1 MAPAPGRP
9 PSRVAAR
16 PRARGAARGL
26 VPALVSACWLASGS
40 RAGAVDG
47 SAIAYQPV
55 VAGIPMPTCI
65 ANAGDGSGRLFLCEQ
80 GGRIRILAGGTLLA
94 APFLDISSRVSCCDE
109 RGLLSVAFPPDYAEK
124 GHFYVDYTDAN
135 GDTVVARFR
144 ASADP
149 DAADAASE
157 ETVIR
162 IAQPYANHNGG
173 QLAFGPDGYL
183 YIGMGDG
190 GSGGDPGNRA
200 QNPAVLLGKLL
211 RLDVESGAS
220 PYAIPPGNPFR
231 NRAGYRPEI
240 WALGLRN
247 PWRFSFDRGTGDLWI
262 GDVGQDLWEEID
274 RQRASSGGGE
284 NYGWRIMEGYHCFD
298 ASSCNQA
305 GLVQP
310 VAEYGH
316 GQECSVTG
324 GYVYRGSAFPRLLGA
339 YFYGDYCSGRVW
351 TLRRDGASWLST
363 PAPPTPYAIST
374 FGEDEAGDLY
384 LGDYDGG
391 GVFRIVDT
399 APGCAL
405 GCAAAVP
412 DSALPGS
419 VVGFAGA
426 AAAAACTGAPSYE
439 WDFGDGTPAASAQ
452 NANHAYATSGAF
464 VWRLTVRSG
473 DSTCTASGEVTV
485 PSRLR
490 RRLLPR

>member
-16 PRARGAARGL
+16 PRARGAARVL

-40 RAGAVDG
+40 RAGAADG

-94 APFLDISSRVSCCDE
+94 APFLDVASRVSCCDE

-262 GDVGQDLWEEID
+262 GDVGQNAWEEID
-274 RQRASSGGGE
+274 REPAGSKGGV
-284 NYGWRIMEGYHCFD
+284 NFGWNLFEGSHPFEPGPGSPQTVPPAY
-298 ASSCNQA
+298 
-305 GLVQP
+305 
-310 VAEYGH
+310 EYSHSDG
-316 GQECSVTG
+316 GCVVTG
-324 GYVYRGSAFPRLLGA
+324 GYVYRGKDIPALAGSYVFADFCLGRLEALRISAGGKPQVVELGP
-339 YFYGDYCSGRVW
+339 VVENI
-351 TLRRDGASWLST
+351 AS
-363 PAPPTPYAIST
+363 
-374 FGEDEAGDLY
+374 FGEDATGELYALSLSGPVYRLAPAG
-384 LGDYDGG
+384 
-391 GVFRIVDT
+391 
-399 APGCAL
+399 
-405 GCAAAVP
+405 
-412 DSALPGS
+412 S
-419 VVGFAGA
+419 
-426 AAAAACTGAPSYE
+426 
-439 WDFGDGTPAASAQ
+439 
-452 NANHAYATSGAF
+452 
-464 VWRLTVRSG
+464 
-473 DSTCTASGEVTV
+473 
-485 PSRLR
+485 
-490 RRLLPR
+490 